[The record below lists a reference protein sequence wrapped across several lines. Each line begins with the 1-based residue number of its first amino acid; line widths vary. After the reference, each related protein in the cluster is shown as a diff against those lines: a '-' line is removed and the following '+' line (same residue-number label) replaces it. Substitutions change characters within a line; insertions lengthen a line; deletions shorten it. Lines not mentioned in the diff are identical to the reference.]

1 MTPLIDPNDIHSAA
15 ATWNGFIYQG
25 KVALYHVL
33 KLINEKDS
41 IEGLH
46 LQLDSLE
53 DFAIVK
59 YENNNPKPVTLHQV
73 KAVKSHYYLR
83 YKEAFEKLEKRKDDF
98 PCEEEAYFHLAI
110 NNEKTKADIEDLHK
124 KLKIYDYDGS
134 PYCKIE
140 DLQDKIK
147 VQANNCLTKFELTH
161 LSNKN
166 YLETLSNELESLITE
181 NIVSIH
187 AQNHLPNGDSIN
199 KSAYYSTIS
208 LNKFRDIIFVDLI
221 GLQQDK
227 NYFIK
232 KLKIDL
238 NRYYQEFCFEF
249 EDEIDDK
256 TQIKLHLYL
265 VYFNGLNNPNFE
277 SFLQKIMPHRRVKF
291 STLQEYKDNSL
302 LINEIKK
309 AFLSIL
315 NGIRDSDDINNI
327 GWIDNKNKKYYPS
340 TIIDSNTPRSR
351 QNISIEIIN
360 TALETLIEVPFNADY
375 IITEGCNVTSVIEEA
390 NKSTRI
396 NQSDIDILN
405 NSTVAECD
413 KITKWRNIS
422 LIELE
427 QAKQKLN
434 GINN

>member
-41 IEGLH
+41 VEGLH

-53 DFAIVK
+53 DFAIVR

-98 PCEEEAYFHLAI
+98 PCDEEAYFHLAI
-110 NNEKTKADIEDLHK
+110 NNEKNKADIEDLHK
-124 KLKIYDYDGS
+124 KLKIYDYDGN

-147 VQANNCLTKFELTH
+147 AQANNCLTKFELNH
-161 LSNKN
+161 LSNDH
-166 YLETLSNELESLITE
+166 YLETLSNELESLITT
-181 NIVSIH
+181 NIVLIH
-187 AQNHLPNGDSIN
+187 AQNHLPNGNSIN
-199 KSAYYSTIS
+199 ESAYYSTIS
-208 LNKFRDIIFVDLI
+208 LNRFRNIIIVDLT

-227 NYFIK
+227 KYFIK

-249 EDEIDDK
+249 EDEIDDE

-265 VYFNGLNNPNFE
+265 TYFNGLNNTYFE
-277 SFLQKIMPHRRVKF
+277 SFLQKIMPHRIVKF

-315 NGIRDSDDINNI
+315 NNIRNSDDINSI
-327 GWIDNKNKKYYPS
+327 GWTDNNNKKYYPS

-360 TALETLIEVPFNADY
+360 TTLETLIEVPFNADY
-375 IITEGCNVTSVIEEA
+375 IITEGCNVPSVIEEA

-405 NSTVAECD
+405 NSTTAEYD
-413 KITKWRNIS
+413 NITKWKNIA